1 VPRSTSHLSDV
12 ADLADLADV
21 ARPKLGVRW
30 ARWATRR
37 RKPILWS
44 ALFVAIASA
53 PIAARL
59 PLHGDMSYLLPPD
72 TVSVR
77 DLHALEAR
85 AQVFGTIIVAIES
98 GDAGRRAE
106 AARLVRERLTALPA
120 GTLLGI
126 AADSAA
132 RDRFAWEHRHVL
144 VPTADLTA
152 VRDELARRKARLN
165 PLFVSLD
172 DDEAGARAEA
182 GPAFGERLRDLKRQL
197 DAAKAGAEHPTP
209 LVSTDG
215 RLQIIVA
222 RTPFASGEVSRNAP
236 ILAAVEG
243 AVDEARRSGGGA
255 VRFGITG
262 DVVTNATEHGA
273 LLDGMVRATVFTL
286 AIVALGMLLF
296 FRSTTAVAALLGA
309 LTLGA
314 LVTFAFTRLGV
325 GHLNLATAFLA
336 PIVVGNG
343 INFGIVLLARYFEE
357 RRKTGD
363 PAAALGAAVQGSLGG
378 TLAAALTASVSYAS
392 LIATQFRGFRHF
404 GLIGGVGILFCWA
417 ATYLVMP
424 AALAA
429 LAARGRAAG
438 RSPARFGKG
447 LAWLMPRRR
456 PAIVITALMALV
468 GSGVCAWRYVASQPF
483 ERDFRNL
490 RSTGAEM
497 TATRGWQESIDR
509 AFGRG
514 ISGGTVMALPTRERA
529 HEVAERIRAADRA
542 RPAAERLFSRVS
554 TLDDL
559 VPPDQDERLALLADI
574 RKLLTKETLA
584 TLDDADREA
593 ALALMPPAAVARI
606 ADADVPQE
614 LAWPFV
620 ERDGTRGRLVIAMTG
635 AGFDLWRTEDL
646 ERFVRTFRGLGLG
659 GDVVVGGNA
668 FVQNDIVASVNRDG
682 PRASLIAAVGAA
694 IVVILILGFS
704 RQAAVT
710 LLCGASG
717 VFLLLS
723 AASLL
728 GIRINFL
735 DFVALPI
742 TIGIGID
749 YSVNIAAR
757 HRSEGRGS
765 AARILVAAGP
775 AVALCS
781 FTTVVGYASL
791 LFSANQGVR
800 SFGLAALIGEL
811 TCIGAAIALAPA
823 LLDFRIRR
831 QVRDAAAPAAAAA
844 GPSAPEVSL

>member
-1 VPRSTSHLSDV
+1 MSRAPSDPR
-12 ADLADLADV
+12 
-21 ARPKLGVRW
+21 ARNDRRLGIRW

-37 RKPILWS
+37 RAPILWS
-44 ALFVAIASA
+44 ALLVGLVAA
-53 PIAARL
+53 PIAAQL
-59 PLHGDMSYLLPPD
+59 PLHGDMSYLLPPA
-72 TVSVR
+72 TQSVR

-98 GDAGRRAE
+98 DDPARRA
-106 AARLVRERLTALPA
+106 AAAGVVRDRLAGLPA
-120 GTLLGI
+120 GTLLGV

-132 RDRFAWEHRHVL
+132 RDRFAWDHRHL
-144 VPTADLTA
+144 LAPTEDLTA

-165 PLFVSLD
+165 PLYVSLD
-172 DDEAGARAEA
+172 DDDAAAPAQA
-182 GPAFGERLRDLKRQL
+182 GPTFGQRLRELKQQL
-197 DAAKAGAEHPTP
+197 DAAKTGAEHPAP
-209 LVSTDG
+209 LVSKDG
-215 RLQIIVA
+215 RLQIIVL

-236 ILAAVEG
+236 VLAAVEQIVADARASAG
-243 AVDEARRSGGGA
+243 AG
-255 VRFGITG
+255 VRFGMIG
-262 DVVTNATEHGA
+262 DVVTNATEHKA
-273 LLDGMVRATVFTL
+273 LLGGMVTATVFTL
-286 AIVALGMLLF
+286 VIVALGMMLF
-296 FRSTTAVAALLGA
+296 FRSAAAVAALLGA
-309 LTLGA
+309 LALGA
-314 LVTFAFTRLGV
+314 VVTFAFTRLGV

-343 INFGIVLLARYFEE
+343 INFGIILLARYFEE
-357 RRKTGD
+357 RRKCGD

-392 LIATQFRGFRHF
+392 LLATDFRGFRHF

-417 ATYLVMP
+417 ATFLVLP

-429 LAARGRAAG
+429 LEARGLAGG
-438 RSPARFGKG
+438 RSPSRLGKA

-456 PAIVITALMALV
+456 PAVVVTALMALV
-468 GSGVCAWRYVASQPF
+468 GSGICAWRYVASEPF

-497 TATRGWQESIDR
+497 TATRRWQEGVDR

-514 ISGGTVMALPTRERA
+514 ISGGTVIALPTRERA
-529 HEVAERIRAADRA
+529 REVAAAIRAADRG
-542 RPAAERLFSRVS
+542 RPAAERLFARVS

-559 VPPDQDERLALLADI
+559 VPPDQDDKLALLADI
-574 RKLLTKETLA
+574 RRLLTKQTLA
-584 TLDDADREA
+584 TLDDADRDA
-593 ALALMPPAAVARI
+593 ALALMPPADVVRI
-606 ADADVPQE
+606 ADADVPPE
-614 LAWPFV
+614 LSWPFV

-635 AGFDLWRTEDL
+635 AGFDLWRTGDL
-646 ERFVRTFRGLGLG
+646 ERFVTTFRGLGLG
-659 GDVVVGGNA
+659 ADVVVGGNA
-668 FVQNDIVASVNRDG
+668 FVQNDIVSSVNRDG
-682 PRASLIAAVGAA
+682 PRASLIAAAGAA
-694 IVVILILGFS
+694 IVVILILGFT

-723 AASLL
+723 AASVL

-735 DFVALPI
+735 DFVSLPI

-791 LFSANQGVR
+791 LFSANQGIR

-811 TCIGAAIALAPA
+811 TCIGAAVALAPA

-831 QVRDAAAPAAAAA
+831 PAPGAL
-844 GPSAPEVSL
+844 SAPSGQPVFSSHEP

>member
-1 VPRSTSHLSDV
+1 MQRASSDRDHSRGV
-12 ADLADLADV
+12 
-21 ARPKLGVRW
+21 GVRW

-37 RKPILWS
+37 RAAILWS
-44 ALFVAIASA
+44 ALLAGIAAA
-53 PIAARL
+53 PVAARL
-59 PLHGDMSYLLPPD
+59 PLHGDMSYLLPPE
-72 TVSVR
+72 TASVR

-98 GDAGRRAE
+98 DDAGRRAAAANE
-106 AARLVRERLTALPA
+106 VRARLNALPA
-120 GTLLGI
+120 GTLLGVG
-126 AADSAA
+126 ADSAA
-132 RDRFAWEHRHVL
+132 RDRFAWDHRHLL
-144 VPTADLTA
+144 VPAEDLTA
-152 VRDELARRKARLN
+152 IRDELARRKARLN

-172 DDEAGARAEA
+172 DDAAPATSTTDA
-182 GPAFGERLRDLKRQL
+182 GPTFGARLRDLKQQL
-197 DAAKAGAEHPTP
+197 DAAKAGVEHPTG
-209 LVSTDG
+209 LVSKDG

-236 ILAAVEG
+236 VLAAVER
-243 AVDEARRSGGGA
+243 AVDEARGAAGPA

-262 DVVTNATEHGA
+262 DVVSNATEHRA
-273 LLDGMVRATVFTL
+273 LLGGMLQATLFTV

-296 FRSTTAVAALLGA
+296 FRSPAAVAALLGA
-309 LTLGA
+309 LALGA

-343 INFGIVLLARYFEE
+343 INFGIILLARYFEE
-357 RRKTGD
+357 RRKSGD
-363 PAAALGAAVQGSLGG
+363 ATAALAAAVQGSLGG

-392 LIATQFRGFRHF
+392 LLATQFRGFRHF
-404 GLIGGVGILFCWA
+404 GLIGGVGILFCWL
-417 ATYLVMP
+417 ATFLVLP

-429 LAARGRAAG
+429 LEARGLAGG
-438 RSPARFGKG
+438 RSPARLGRG
-447 LAWLMPRRR
+447 LARLMPRRR
-456 PAIVITALMALV
+456 PAVLVTALMALV
-468 GSGVCAWRYVASQPF
+468 GSGICAWRYVASQPF

-490 RSTGAEM
+490 RSTGSDILAL
-497 TATRGWQESIDR
+497 RRWQEKIDG

-514 ISGGTVMALPTRERA
+514 ISGGTVIALPTRERA
-529 HEVAERIRAADRA
+529 RAVAAQLRAADRGK
-542 RPAAERLFSRVS
+542 PVGERLFAHVS

-559 VPPDQDERLALLADI
+559 VPPDQDDRRALLGEI
-574 RKLLTKETLA
+574 RKLLTKQTLA

-593 ALALMPPAAVARI
+593 ALALMPPARLAPI
-606 ADADVPQE
+606 TDADVPSE

-620 ERDGTRGRLVIAMTG
+620 ERDGTRGRLVVAMKG

-646 ERFVRTFRGLGLG
+646 ERFVATFRGLGLG

-668 FVQNDIVASVNRDG
+668 FVQNDIVVSVNRDG
-682 PRASLIAAVGAA
+682 PRASLIAAAGAA
-694 IVVILILGFS
+694 LVVILILGFS

-735 DFVALPI
+735 DFVSLPI

-757 HRSEGRGS
+757 HRSEGLGKAGS

-791 LFSANQGVR
+791 LFSANQGIR

-823 LLDFRIRR
+823 LLDFRLRR
-831 QVRDAAAPAAAAA
+831 QARQQEEEAAACPGVPAVPALDA
-844 GPSAPEVSL
+844 E

>member
-1 VPRSTSHLSDV
+1 MQRVPSPHEDRRIG
-12 ADLADLADV
+12 A
-21 ARPKLGVRW
+21 RW

-37 RKPILWS
+37 RAPILWS
-44 ALFVAIASA
+44 ALVVGLVAA

-59 PLHGDMSYLLPPD
+59 PLRGDMSYLLPPQ
-72 TVSVR
+72 TQSVR
-77 DLHALEAR
+77 DLHAPEAR
-85 AQVFGTIIVAIES
+85 SQVFETIVVAI
-98 GDAGRRAE
+98 DADDPGAREA
-106 AARLVRERLTALPA
+106 AARLVRDRLNALPA
-120 GTLLGI
+120 GTLLGV

-132 RDRFAWEHRHVL
+132 RDRFAWDHRHL
-144 VPTADLTA
+144 LAPTEDLTA

-165 PLFVSLD
+165 PLYVSLD
-172 DDEAGARAEA
+172 DDAETSAQA
-182 GPAFGERLRDLKRQL
+182 GPTFAERLRELKQQL
-197 DAAKAGAEHPTP
+197 DAAKAGADHPAP
-209 LVSTDG
+209 LVSKDG

-236 ILAAVEG
+236 VLAAVQKIVDDAHASAG
-243 AVDEARRSGGGA
+243 AG
-255 VRFGITG
+255 VRFGLIG
-262 DVVTNATEHGA
+262 DVVTNATEHKA
-273 LLDGMVRATVFTL
+273 LLGGMLTATLFTL
-286 AIVALGMLLF
+286 VIVALGMLLF
-296 FRSTTAVAALLGA
+296 FRSTVAVAALLGA

-314 LVTFAFTRLGV
+314 LATFAFTRLGV

-343 INFGIVLLARYFEE
+343 INFGIILLARYFEE
-357 RRKTGD
+357 RRKTSD

-392 LIATQFRGFRHF
+392 LLATDFRGFRHF

-417 ATYLVMP
+417 ATFLVLP

-429 LAARGRAAG
+429 LEARGLAGG
-438 RSPARFGKG
+438 RSPARLGRG
-447 LAWLMPRRR
+447 LAHLMPRRR
-456 PAIVITALMALV
+456 PAVVVTALMALV
-468 GSGVCAWRYVASQPF
+468 GSGICAWRYVASEPF

-490 RSTGAEM
+490 RSTGSEM
-497 TATRGWQESIDR
+497 TAMRHWQESVDR

-514 ISGGTVMALPTRERA
+514 ISGGTVIALPTRERA
-529 HEVAERIRAADRA
+529 REVAAKIRAADRG

-559 VPPDQDERLALLADI
+559 VPPDQDDKLALLADI
-574 RKLLTKETLA
+574 RRLLTKQTLA

-593 ALALMPPAAVARI
+593 ALALMPPAGVEIARI
-606 ADADVPQE
+606 ADTDVPPE
-614 LAWPFV
+614 LSWPFV
-620 ERDGTRGRLVIAMTG
+620 ERDGTRGRLVVAMTG
-635 AGFDLWRTEDL
+635 TGFDLWRTGDL
-646 ERFVRTFRGLGLG
+646 ERFVTTFRGLGLG
-659 GDVVVGGNA
+659 ADVVVGGNA

-682 PRASLIAAVGAA
+682 PRASLIAAAGAA
-694 IVVILILGFS
+694 LVVILILGFT
-704 RQAAVT
+704 RQAVVT

-735 DFVALPI
+735 DFVSLPI

-791 LFSANQGVR
+791 LFSANQGIR

-831 QVRDAAAPAAAAA
+831 QAAAEARPETAAAPARITIPDLPM
-844 GPSAPEVSL
+844 G

>member
-1 VPRSTSHLSDV
+1 MQRSTSDRQ
-12 ADLADLADV
+12 A
-21 ARPKLGVRW
+21 PGVRW

-37 RKPILWS
+37 RKPILWA
-44 ALFVAIASA
+44 ALVVAVASA
-53 PIAARL
+53 PVAASL
-59 PLHGDMSYLLPPD
+59 PLHGDMSYLLPPE
-72 TVSVR
+72 TASVR

-85 AQVFGTIIVAIES
+85 AQVFGTIIVAVES
-98 GDAGRRAE
+98 DDAGRRAE
-106 AARLVRERLTALPA
+106 AARLVRARLDALPA
-120 GTLLGI
+120 GTLLGV

-144 VPTADLTA
+144 VPAADLTA
-152 VRDELARRKARLN
+152 VRDELAHRKARLN

-172 DDEAGARAEA
+172 DDDAGARAET
-182 GPAFGERLRDLKRQL
+182 GPALGERLRDLKRQL

-209 LVSTDG
+209 LVSKDG
-215 RLQIIVA
+215 RLQIVVA

-243 AVDEARRSGGGA
+243 AVEEARRSSGGA

-262 DVVTNATEHGA
+262 DVVTNATEHAA
-273 LLDGMVRATVFTL
+273 LLEGMVRATAFTL

-357 RRKTGD
+357 RRKTAD

-417 ATYLVMP
+417 ATYLVLP

-429 LAARGRAAG
+429 LAARGHAAG

-447 LAWLMPRRR
+447 LTWLMPRRR
-456 PAIVITALMALV
+456 PAIVITALMGLV
-468 GSGVCAWRYVASQPF
+468 GSGICAWRYVKSQPF

-490 RSTGAEM
+490 RSTGAQM
-497 TATRGWQESIDR
+497 TETRRWQESIDR

-514 ISGGTVMALPTRERA
+514 ISGGTVIALPTRERA

-593 ALALMPPAAVARI
+593 ALALMPPRDVARV
-606 ADADVPQE
+606 ADADVPHE
-614 LAWPFV
+614 LAWPFI

-635 AGFDLWRTEDL
+635 PGFDLWRTEDL
-646 ERFVRTFRGLGLG
+646 ERFVATFRRLGLG
-659 GDVVVGGNA
+659 ADAVVGGNA

-682 PRASLIAAVGAA
+682 PRASLIAAAGAA
-694 IVVILILGFS
+694 LVVILMLGFS

-723 AASLL
+723 AASVL

-735 DFVALPI
+735 DFVSLPI

-749 YSVNIAAR
+749 YSVNFAAR

-823 LLDFRIRR
+823 LLDFRVRR
-831 QVRDAAAPAAAAA
+831 SRVPTPALQ
-844 GPSAPEVSL
+844 GSEFGDLGHTR

>member
-1 VPRSTSHLSDV
+1 VQRSTSDRQ
-12 ADLADLADV
+12 A
-21 ARPKLGVRW
+21 PGVRW

-37 RKPILWS
+37 RKPILWA
-44 ALFVAIASA
+44 ALVVAVASA
-53 PIAARL
+53 PVAASL
-59 PLHGDMSYLLPPD
+59 PLHGDMSYLLPPE
-72 TVSVR
+72 TASVR

-85 AQVFGTIIVAIES
+85 AQVFGTIIVAVES
-98 GDAGRRAE
+98 DDAGRRAE
-106 AARLVRERLTALPA
+106 AARLVRARLDALPA
-120 GTLLGI
+120 GTLLGV

-144 VPTADLTA
+144 VPAADLTA
-152 VRDELARRKARLN
+152 VRDELAHRKARLN

-172 DDEAGARAEA
+172 DDDAGARAET
-182 GPAFGERLRDLKRQL
+182 GPALGERLRDLKRQL

-209 LVSTDG
+209 LVSKDG
-215 RLQIIVA
+215 RLQIVVA

-243 AVDEARRSGGGA
+243 AVEEARRSSGGA

-262 DVVTNATEHGA
+262 DVVTNATEHAA
-273 LLDGMVRATVFTL
+273 LLEGMVRATAFTL

-357 RRKTGD
+357 RRKTAD

-417 ATYLVMP
+417 ATYLVLP

-429 LAARGRAAG
+429 LAARGHAAG

-447 LAWLMPRRR
+447 LTWLMPRRR
-456 PAIVITALMALV
+456 PAIVITALMGLV
-468 GSGVCAWRYVASQPF
+468 GSGICAWRYVKSQPF

-490 RSTGAEM
+490 RSTGAQM
-497 TATRGWQESIDR
+497 TETRRWQESIDR

-514 ISGGTVMALPTRERA
+514 ISGGTVIALPTRERA

-593 ALALMPPAAVARI
+593 ALALMPPRDVARV
-606 ADADVPQE
+606 ADADVPHE
-614 LAWPFV
+614 LAWPFI

-635 AGFDLWRTEDL
+635 PGFDLWRTEDL
-646 ERFVRTFRGLGLG
+646 ERFVATFRRLGLG
-659 GDVVVGGNA
+659 ADAVVGGNA

-682 PRASLIAAVGAA
+682 PRASLIAAAGAA
-694 IVVILILGFS
+694 LVVILMLGFS

-723 AASLL
+723 AASVL

-735 DFVALPI
+735 DFVSLPI

-749 YSVNIAAR
+749 YSVNFAAR

-823 LLDFRIRR
+823 LLDFRMRR
-831 QVRDAAAPAAAAA
+831 AVQDSSDAATASSTLHQTPCPKHAP
-844 GPSAPEVSL
+844 